1 MKIPICDHI
10 FHVHCLRK
18 WLVDWQKCPTCE
30 QNIIKLPEQ
39 QKQRYLRSIEEQ
51 MNAQE
56 QARNSL
62 SPKEHNQDFVNELN
76 RRISE
81 ESKN

>member
-18 WLVDWQKCPTCE
+18 WLIDWQKCPTCE

-51 MNAQE
+51 MYAQE
-56 QARNSL
+56 HARNSL
-62 SPKEHNQDFVNELN
+62 SPNKHNQDFVNDLN